1 MVKRYLDLI
10 SLDEA
15 RTLLRETFPREPRV
29 ERVPVEAAAGRVT
42 AAPLHARVSSPAVH
56 IAAMDGIAVKS
67 VETRGAADQRPVT
80 LGHAVRVNTG
90 GVVPQ
95 DCDAVVM
102 IEDVW
107 EEGGRF
113 TIRKPAPPWQHVRPV
128 GEDIGVHEMIL
139 PSRHRIR
146 PHELGALASYG
157 IGEVPVLALTA
168 TVIPTGSEL
177 VPTGSLPPPGKAV
190 ESNSLVAAAMLGEM
204 GVDCRRSPIVPDDP
218 DRIREAFA
226 RAAAESDLLL
236 VSAGS
241 SAGTRD
247 FTADTVRKLGEV
259 LAHGVAIKPGKPVI
273 IGRITETPVIGLPGY
288 PLAAFTVVR
297 EIVRPF
303 LAEYGFPLPAEEE
316 ITARLTTTLQS
327 DLGTDEFVLLSAGRI
342 GGEWVAAPLSRGAGV
357 QSSAVRANAR
367 LAIPASAEGI
377 AAGETVTATL
387 MVDRETAMQVIL
399 LSGSHDPSLDVLA
412 DLAARRGATLSS
424 AHTGSMGGILSLR
437 ARTCHAAPMHLLGP
451 GGEYNI
457 PFLERYLPGEEIDLI
472 CVAGREQGI
481 VSREGIGAGEL
492 AGHTFIN
499 RQKGSG
505 TRLLLDTLLG
515 EEGIDP
521 ADLPG
526 YDREVTTHLAVAL
539 AVASGEAEC
548 GMCVAAAARALNLPF
563 VPVATERYELAVRR
577 EMGGDPRIRAL
588 IESIESPEFT
598 GALREMGGFDVTV
611 TGERRGLP

>member
-10 SLDEA
+10 SLDDA
-15 RTLLRETFPREPRV
+15 RTLLRETFSSEPRV
-29 ERVPVEAAAGRVT
+29 ENVPVEEAAGRVT
-42 AAPLHARVSSPAVH
+42 AAPIHARVSSPAVH
-56 IAAMDGIAVKS
+56 LSAMDGIAVKS
-67 VETRGAADQRPVT
+67 EETRGAADQRPVT
-80 LGHAVRVNTG
+80 LDHAIRVNTG
-90 GVVPQ
+90 GVIPQ
-95 DCDAVVM
+95 GFDAVVM

-107 EEGGRF
+107 EEGGRY

-128 GEDIGVHEMIL
+128 GEDIGIHEMIL
-139 PSRHRIR
+139 PSRHPIR

-177 VPTGSLPPPGKAV
+177 VPTGTLPPPGTAV
-190 ESNSLVAAAMLGEM
+190 ESNSLMAAAMLRQM
-204 GVDCRRSPIVPDDP
+204 GVDCRRSPIVPDDR

-247 FTADTVRKLGEV
+247 YTADTVRELGEV

-273 IGRITETPVIGLPGY
+273 IGRIADTPVIGLPGY

-303 LAEYGFPLPAEEE
+303 LSGYGFPLPAEDT

-342 GGEWVAAPLSRGAGV
+342 GDEWVAAPLSRGAGV

-367 LAIPASAEGI
+367 LTIPAPAEGI

-387 MVDRETAMQVIL
+387 MVERAAAMRTVL
-399 LSGSHDPSLDVLA
+399 CTGSHDPSLDVLA

-424 AHTGSMGGILSLR
+424 AHVGSMGGILALR
-437 ARTCHAAPMHLLGP
+437 ARTCHAAPMHLLDP
-451 GGEYNI
+451 GGEYNV

-481 VSREGIGAGEL
+481 VSREGISPGEL
-492 AGHTFIN
+492 AGHTVVN
-499 RQKGSG
+499 RQRGSG
-505 TRLLLDTLLG
+505 TRLLLDTLLD

-539 AVASGEAEC
+539 AVASGEAEW
-548 GMCVAAAARALNLPF
+548 GMCVAAAARALHLPF

-577 EMGGDPRIRAL
+577 EMAGDPRIQAL
-588 IESIESPEFT
+588 TGSITSPEFADT
-598 GALREMGGFDVTV
+598 LRKMGGYDLTV